1 METADAAVQFQ
12 QDRLALDK
20 LNAQSDLVLRQR
32 ELDLKARELELKA
45 SEVNQGKWRSPLTL
59 GIAAALLAGFSSIGV
74 TYLQNKGNQE
84 IARSKAQSDLILE
97 SIKTADP
104 TTGKKNL
111 LFFIKA
117 RLIDDPT
124 GKISELINADLY
136 PSLPPDV
143 ARERAQGKWVPP
155 NGEAPDYPEALKL
168 FLLAANQGDARSM
181 ANVGW
186 IYENGLGLPQ
196 RDCTKAMEWYK
207 KAVAGGDTIALW
219 NIGRIYD
226 LGCNEFKQDFHEARL
241 WYQKAAVRGW
251 ADAANALKKL
261 DADGH

>member
-1 METADAAVQFQ
+1 METPEATIQVQ
-12 QDRLALDK
+12 QDRLALDR
-20 LNAQSDLVLRQR
+20 LNAQNDLVLRER
-32 ELDLKARELELKA
+32 ELNLKARELDLKA

-59 GIAAALLAGFSSIGV
+59 GIAAALLAGFSSVGV
-74 TYLQNKGNQE
+74 TYLQNKANQE

-117 RLIDDPT
+117 VLIDDPT
-124 GKISELINADLY
+124 GKITELINADLY

-143 ARERAQGKWVPP
+143 ARERAQGKWVPQS
-155 NGEAPDYPEALKL
+155 GEVPDYPEALRL
-168 FLLAANQGDARSM
+168 FLVAANQGDPRSM

-186 IYENGLGLPQ
+186 IYENGFGLPQ
-196 RDCTKAMEWYK
+196 RDCAKAMEWYK

-219 NIGRIYD
+219 N
-226 LGCNEFKQDFHEARL
+226 
-241 WYQKAAVRGW
+241 
-251 ADAANALKKL
+251 
-261 DADGH
+261 